1 MIVSLESDKSTPP
14 ANVMNTDYLNPSD
27 EAAHQIRMLGTQ
39 PEDPSSI
46 LRIHMVERQKLSP
59 KFVF

>member
-39 PEDPSSI
+39 PEDLSSI
-46 LRIHMVERQKLSP
+46 LRIHMIE
-59 KFVF
+59 